1 MDNPCNSTGSTVLYT
16 HSSSNLQGATH
27 VHARR
32 ACTWTWRRLG
42 AVTGTHQGAACTSTR
57 VLSCAGA
64 NPHTKGSFRGN
75 LVLRLTHT
83 KVVIVH
89 VHVRYPPPPALLV
102 PPHHSANVPPCN
114 VRIQPSGTQLI
125 VGDSRLMP
133 QGPASPPFRDEAPH
147 TNGLTPLAS
156 AAPVPR
162 GAHTLLGVGGLLMLL
177 VWQHQHKLRP
187 VMLPVV
193 VRVVVC
199 DVGVLELQV
208 EEVDVGGGGEQG
220 PCVPRAD
227 LQL

>member
-1 MDNPCNSTGSTVLYT
+1 M
-16 HSSSNLQGATH
+16 
-27 VHARR
+27 
-32 ACTWTWRRLG
+32 
-42 AVTGTHQGAACTSTR
+42 TGTHQGAACTSTR

-187 VMLPVV
+187 VMLPAATQPHNGE
-193 VRVVVC
+193 VRPVLHNPRKAFPQ
-199 DVGVLELQV
+199 DLHAPKVGAHHSAPGRRETH
-208 EEVDVGGGGEQG
+208 GTCSTASEQ
-220 PCVPRAD
+220 AD
-227 LQL
+227 A